1 MADDAFLSLQN
12 LSVWYTAGQPVLR
25 GLSLELGRHEI
36 VGLIGLNGAGKT
48 TLIHTLAGL
57 LPGYR
62 LDGARWQGRPFTFRQ
77 QAFKRSRYIVFAEES
92 AFPYFTFREYL
103 RYAAASYGVTVPD
116 TTALV
121 QGFHFEA
128 FTDLFLKELST
139 GNRKK
144 ADLIVAFALH
154 PPLLL
159 LDEPVN
165 GLDFQSTEFLYRLIA
180 GYKAYGTLLFS
191 SHVLESICLTCD
203 RVLVLESGCI
213 RQSFAGAQISTQTI
227 REVLGVYVPDTGAC
241 QTDLRR
247 TV

>member
-1 MADDAFLSLQN
+1 M
-12 LSVWYTAGQPVLR
+12 
-25 GLSLELGRHEI
+25 
-36 VGLIGLNGAGKT
+36 
-48 TLIHTLAGL
+48 
-57 LPGYR
+57 
-62 LDGARWQGRPFTFRQ
+62 
-77 QAFKRSRYIVFAEES
+77 
-92 AFPYFTFREYL
+92 
-103 RYAAASYGVTVPD
+103 
-116 TTALV
+116 
-121 QGFHFEA
+121 
-128 FTDLFLKELST
+128 TDLLLKELST

>member
-1 MADDAFLSLQN
+1 M
-12 LSVWYTAGQPVLR
+12 
-25 GLSLELGRHEI
+25 ELGRHEI

-62 LDGARWQGRPFTFRQ
+62 LDGAHWQGRPFTFRQ

-128 FTDLFLKELST
+128 FTDLLLKELST

-191 SHVLESICLTCD
+191 SHVLESI
-203 RVLVLESGCI
+203 
-213 RQSFAGAQISTQTI
+213 
-227 REVLGVYVPDTGAC
+227 
-241 QTDLRR
+241 
-247 TV
+247 

>member
-1 MADDAFLSLQN
+1 MCSSDLVSTFSLGMRQR
-12 LSVWYTAGQPVLR
+12 LAIARAIIHRPEVL
-25 GLSLELGRHEI
+25 I
-36 VGLIGLNGAGKT
+36 
-48 TLIHTLAGL
+48 
-57 LPGYR
+57 
-62 LDGARWQGRPFTFRQ
+62 
-77 QAFKRSRYIVFAEES
+77 
-92 AFPYFTFREYL
+92 
-103 RYAAASYGVTVPD
+103 
-116 TTALV
+116 
-121 QGFHFEA
+121 
-128 FTDLFLKELST
+128 
-139 GNRKK
+139 
-144 ADLIVAFALH
+144 
-154 PPLLL
+154 